1 MASSIERASKGQ
13 KERKENEVIA
23 SLDPLNADGL
33 ISQIPDLN
41 KNKDVNSLV
50 SLGEKLMPS
59 WPDLQE
65 FDYYQAN
72 AAIRDIGILLGSI
85 KRHGI
90 EPYTVIPDLEVI
102 TKLLAVKTS
111 MPPRDTLLHY
121 TVWNPV
127 GHRRRTYTGMADEH
141 YLMDSVVMAIDPLV
155 CAIRLLKELHHTPLH
170 SGDFE
175 RICEDVVAHFQKVI
189 EGMVLARRNVSL
201 SYFATELR
209 LYFDPIILDGREYL
223 GPGAVEMPMFV
234 FDHLLWSCDCDDA
247 EYQIFKATY
256 LPYVH
261 PEMRKVYIQFQNRDS
276 LLGKCYKN
284 IVKNNIDFDPS
295 VYASMRALR
304 MCFQQLKSFRMPHR
318 KVAEEAYAH
327 TAGELHGCAHTRN
340 SISQDYRTN
349 GSGGYSPDILS
360 HIVKL
365 TNQKTAKL
373 DACIAFYELKAG
385 RSFVYPGT

>member
-1 MASSIERASKGQ
+1 MASSIVHASKGQ

-33 ISQIPDLN
+33 IGQIPDLN

-50 SLGEKLMPS
+50 FSTKNLMPS

-85 KRHGI
+85 KRHGV
-90 EPYTVIPDLEVI
+90 EPYTVIPDLEA
-102 TKLLAVKTS
+102 KMKHLATKTS

-121 TVWNPV
+121 TVWNPA
-127 GHRRRTYTGMADEH
+127 GDRKRMYTGTADEH
-141 YLMDSVVMAIDPLV
+141 YLIDSVVTAIDPLV
-155 CAIRLLKELHHTPLH
+155 CAIYLLKELHYTPLH

-175 RICEDVVAHFQKVI
+175 RICDQVVGHFQKVI
-189 EGMVLARRNVSL
+189 DGMVLARRNVSL

-209 LYFDPIILDGREYL
+209 LYFDPIMLDGREYL

-234 FDHLLWSCDCDDA
+234 FDQLLWSCDCDDV
-247 EYQIFKATY
+247 EYQIFKKTY

-261 PEMRKVYIQFQNRDS
+261 PEMRKIYIQYQNRDS

-284 IVKNNIDFDPS
+284 IVKKNIDFDPS
-295 VYASMRALR
+295 VYTSMRALR
-304 MCFQQLKSFRMPHR
+304 MCFQQLKSFRMPHK

-327 TAGELHGCAHTRN
+327 TSGEHHGCDHVKN
-340 SISQDYRTN
+340 SISQDYRAN

-360 HIVKL
+360 NIVKL

-385 RSFVYPGT
+385 RSFVYPGS